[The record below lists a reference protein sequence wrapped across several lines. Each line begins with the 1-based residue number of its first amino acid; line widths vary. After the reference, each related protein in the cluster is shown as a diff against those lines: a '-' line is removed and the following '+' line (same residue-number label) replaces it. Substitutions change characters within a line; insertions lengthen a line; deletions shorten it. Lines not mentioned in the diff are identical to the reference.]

1 MTSERIIRIGGG
13 SAFFIDSAM
22 AVPQLLG
29 AGVDYIILDY
39 LAEGAMGLLG
49 RMKKAD
55 PASGFPSDFMDV
67 HIGPF
72 LARIAEMGTKIIA
85 NAGGVNPAGLV
96 EVLRARIAELG
107 LHLKVSCI
115 AGDDLMGRALPELD
129 VPGLTSANAY
139 LGAFPIAKA
148 LTQGADIVITGR
160 VVDSALALGP
170 LIHEFGWGQEDLDLL
185 AGGTVAGHLIECGA
199 QVTGGT
205 FTDWRDVEGWA
216 NIGSPIAECFEDGSC
231 LITKPEGTGGLV
243 SIGTVAEQ
251 MLYEV
256 GDPSAYIV
264 PDVVVDFSTVTL
276 EQVGEHRVRVTGA
289 TGHPPTDT
297 LKVCATY
304 DDGWRGVAYQPI
316 IGPAA
321 TEKAEKQAAALFERG
336 SLMLRARGLADWR
349 RTELVIIGSGEEV
362 IAKLIVEH
370 DNALAAG
377 LFVREQF
384 AAISA
389 MAPGT
394 TIGFG
399 AQVQPCMGL
408 VSFLVPKG
416 DVTATVD
423 GVVFDAETLTSP
435 PRHPELVS
443 GSMPHRLS
451 KVRFSQHDTN
461 IKAWMLKRVQHDG
474 TEVATTVADLAYTR
488 SGEKGETI
496 NIAVIAREPD
506 YLPHLRV
513 ALTEAAIAD
522 WFPDLAPTRV
532 TIYDVPGIHALNIV
546 LEGALPG
553 GINASQRLDAGAK
566 GVGQRLLGFGVV

>member
-1 MTSERIIRIGGG
+1 MIRIGGG
-13 SAFFIDSAM
+13 SAFFIDSAL

-29 AGVDYIILDY
+29 AGVEYIILDY

-49 RMKKAD
+49 RMRAAD

-72 LARIAEMGTKIIA
+72 LARIAETGTKIVA
-85 NAGGVNPAGLV
+85 NAGGVNPEGLAA
-96 EVLRARIAELG
+96 VLRTRIAELG
-107 LHLKVSCI
+107 LSLKLACI
-115 AGDDLMGRALPELD
+115 AGDDLMGRDLPELD
-129 VPGLTSANAY
+129 LPGLTSANAY
-139 LGAFPIAKA
+139 LGAFPIAEA
-148 LTQGADIVITGR
+148 LAQGADIVITGR

-170 LIHEFGWGQEDLDLL
+170 LIHEFGWGTTDFAKL

-205 FTDWRDVEGWA
+205 FTDWRKVEGWA
-216 NIGSPIAECFEDGSC
+216 NIGSPIAECFADGSC
-231 LITKPEGTGGLV
+231 IITKPEGSGGLV

-256 GDPSAYIV
+256 GDPQAYFV
-264 PDVVVDFSTVTL
+264 PDVTVDFSTVTL
-276 EQVGEHRVRVTGA
+276 EQIGPDRVRVTGA
-289 TGHPPTDT
+289 TGYPPTDT
-297 LKVCATY
+297 LKACATY

-321 TEKAEKQAAALFERG
+321 AEKAEKQAAALFERG
-336 SLMLRARGLADWR
+336 GLMLRARGMADWR
-349 RTELVIIGSGEEV
+349 HTEVVLIGSGHEV

-370 DNALAAG
+370 DEALGAG
-377 LFVREQF
+377 MFVREQF

-408 VSFLVPKG
+408 VSFLIPKA
-416 DVTATVD
+416 DVRATVD
-423 GVVFDAETLTSP
+423 GVEFL
-435 PRHPELVS
+435 PELVS
-443 GSMPHRLS
+443 GRWQAAGL
-451 KVRFSQHDTN
+451 
-461 IKAWMLKRVQHDG
+461 
-474 TEVATTVADLAYTR
+474 TEGPPPTASVTPPPPLHHSLGERSPFPRKLGEELTVADLAYTR

-496 NIAVIAREPD
+496 NIAVIARKPE
-506 YLPHLRV
+506 YLPALRT
-513 ALTEAAIAD
+513 ALTEAAITN

-532 TIYDVPGIHALNIV
+532 RVYDVPGIHALNIV

-566 GVGQRLLGFGVV
+566 GVGQRLLGFRVDGSSVHLLD